1 MADPIP
7 PPDPDF
13 DAWWF
18 NNVLPMVNRKIRDI
32 SAVSY
37 AAGKKKGKDTE
48 PPPDPTDDPADF
60 STGQS
65 SLGIPGRDEET

>member
-1 MADPIP
+1 MD
-7 PPDPDF
+7 DPDF
-13 DAWWF
+13 VAWWPQHALSMF
-18 NNVLPMVNRKIRDI
+18 SKSIKNIALTAYV
-32 SAVSY
+32 
-37 AAGKKKGKDTE
+37 AGKKKGKDTE